1 MVFLLFYDEISLI
14 AYKDI
19 SVGNYILILCPLVLL
34 MYVDHIIDAIL
45 RGIDKQVKV
54 MYVNIA
60 DLFISLILIFFLLPK
75 LGIVGYIIVIYI
87 SEILNTSISAFQLYK
102 ATHFSFDLF
111 KQFIY
116 PCICLINSIFITNYF
131 NIANDNIIMYVI
143 SNSSLFVLIYGVLN
157 IIRIIGNSA

>member
-1 MVFLLFYDEISLI
+1 M
-14 AYKDI
+14 
-19 SVGNYILILCPLVLL
+19 YI
-34 MYVDHIIDAIL
+34 DHVIDAIL

-75 LGIVGYIIVIYI
+75 LGITGYIIVIYI

-102 ATHFSFDLF
+102 ATHCSFDIF

-116 PCICLINSIFITNYF
+116 PCGILI
-131 NIANDNIIMYVI
+131 IIMIIIHYCI
-143 SNSSLFVLIYGVLN
+143 YIFNSFCC
-157 IIRIIGNSA
+157 